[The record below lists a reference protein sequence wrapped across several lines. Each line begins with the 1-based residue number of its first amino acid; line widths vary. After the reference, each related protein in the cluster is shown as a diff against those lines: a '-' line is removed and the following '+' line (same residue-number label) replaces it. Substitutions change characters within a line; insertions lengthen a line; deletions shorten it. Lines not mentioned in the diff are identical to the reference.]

1 MKSRS
6 ELEELLIEK
15 LIVEEYRDR
24 TISEYKN
31 TLNRIYNH
39 FIINKKEI
47 NNKNLNDYLVNIK
60 NKTELSRAVNVIR
73 ILKEFE
79 ETFNC
84 FSSSELKEIISEKSN
99 NRHRPYDPYSLSEV
113 KRKINTIRDKKYKL
127 GFRLM
132 IVSGLRVFEL
142 SELKKQ
148 DIIFNSD
155 KTITLKVLNGKGGKA
170 AEIKCLKDDYL
181 YKELQEFLEDKLEE
195 EKVFYSKI
203 AMQKKALRLR
213 FKCHDLRRAYSKL
226 VEKEIQEN
234 TKDFPE
240 DEQKEILEEELKEAM
255 RHSKIDTSYSY
266 INSKRI
272 EVD

>member
-1 MKSRS
+1 MILFIQLKRKVVQFQ
-6 ELEELLIEK
+6 IA
-15 LIVEEYRDR
+15 
-24 TISEYKN
+24 
-31 TLNRIYNH
+31 IYT
-39 FIINKKEI
+39 K
-47 NNKNLNDYLVNIK
+47 NIK

-84 FSSSELKEIISEKSN
+84 FSSLELKKIISEKSN
-99 NRHRPYDPYSLSEV
+99 NRHRPYNPYSLSEV

-203 AMQKKALRLR
+203 AMQKKALHFR

-226 VEKEIQEN
+226 VEKEIQES

-272 EVD
+272 EI

>member
-6 ELEELLIEK
+6 ELEELLREK
-15 LIVEEYRDR
+15 LIVEEYREQ
-24 TISEYKN
+24 TIKRYNQTFSCM
-31 TLNRIYNH
+31 YNH
-39 FIINKKEI
+39 FVVNKKEI
-47 NNKNLNDYLVNIK
+47 NNKNLNEYLVNIK

-84 FSSSELKEIISEKSN
+84 FSSSELKKIISEKSN

-181 YKELQEFLEDKLEE
+181 HKELQEFLEDKLEE

-203 AMQKKALRLR
+203 AMQKKALHLR

-272 EVD
+272 EI